1 MAKASVIIVAGGS
14 GSRMGGGTKKEFL
27 DIEGKPVLFRAL
39 DPFLK
44 CGLFG
49 SAVIVIK
56 EGLED
61 EAEKLITPFLTPGQK
76 DTVRCV
82 TGGRTRQ
89 ESVLKGLL
97 ALKDESPDIVL
108 IHDGARPWIT
118 EKIITDVYNKVV
130 AEGAAIPV
138 IPSVNALKEIDSNG
152 KIIKNVD
159 RNRIVGAQTPQGF
172 RYRGILDAH
181 LRISG
186 KKADSAD
193 DAEVFSISGG
203 EVHTVQGDIRNK
215 KITYREDIEGQT

>member
-44 CGLFG
+44 CGLFD

-61 EAEKLITPFLTPGQK
+61 EAEKLITPFLTPKQK

-130 AEGAAIPV
+130 TEGAAIPV
-138 IPSVNALKEIDSNG
+138 VPSVNALKEIDGRG
-152 KIIKNVD
+152 KIIRNID
-159 RNRIVGAQTPQGF
+159 RDRIAGAQTPQGF
-172 RYRGILDAH
+172 RYRGIS
-181 LRISG
+181 RPTSG
-186 KKADSAD
+186 YP
-193 DAEVFSISGG
+193 G
-203 EVHTVQGDIRNK
+203 RNP
-215 KITYREDIEGQT
+215 TLLTTRRYSLFQEERFTPYRETYGTKRLPTGKI